1 MPNTPCMSQGAKL
14 LLPLT
19 FIKWFVGLKDQACL
33 YRTFRQA
40 VSQAATA
47 AAIFNNWQW
56 KKAS

>member
-1 MPNTPCMSQGAKL
+1 MMPNTPCTL
-14 LLPLT
+14 LQLT

-40 VSQAATA
+40 VSQAATP